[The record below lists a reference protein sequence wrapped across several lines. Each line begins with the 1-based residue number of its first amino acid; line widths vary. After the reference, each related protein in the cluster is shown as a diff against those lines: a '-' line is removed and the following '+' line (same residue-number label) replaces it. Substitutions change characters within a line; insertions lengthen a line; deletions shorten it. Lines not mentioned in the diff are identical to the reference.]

1 MFENARRRLGAVN
14 TIDLDRATPPD
25 QPASSRQ
32 YPEGVKA
39 RYFVEEKEERTTF
52 YRDYRGQDAAFRLD
66 RDSGRMTARGDDI
79 ATVRDMLTVAEAEG
93 WKTVKLGG
101 SKEFRREAWI
111 EAATR
116 EIDATGYKPSDLD
129 RQEAEKRRAR
139 RGRDDS
145 LDAKVDDRGE
155 NGQPGDNR
163 EGSPKGPS
171 TPRGN
176 DTNRPRGRNGD
187 GPSRAPDSNIL
198 SLEIEKATRSTRA
211 VQRDETRIER
221 DQVQLGEDEARGR
234 PGAVMH
240 DEARLRRDD
249 ARLGADRA
257 ELSDAA
263 QSILATLSSRVD
275 KELTGLTGGE
285 KEKLKDFTA
294 GLLAARE
301 LEVGRLQDPGP
312 PPREWA
318 RSGQAAATRAEPQ
331 RVRDQDAEPEIPL
344 PRRQRE
350 IDRSL

>member
-1 MFENARRRLGAVN
+1 MFESARRRLGAAN
-14 TIDLDRATPPD
+14 TIDLDQAAPPD

-39 RYFVEEKEERTTF
+39 RYFVEEKEDRTTF

-66 RDSGRMTARGDDI
+66 RDSGRMTARGDDV

-116 EIDATGYKPSDLD
+116 EIHATGYKPTDLD
-129 RQEAEKRRAR
+129 RQEAEKRQAR
-139 RGRDDS
+139 RGRDDGP
-145 LDAKVDDRGE
+145 DASANDRGQ
-155 NGQPGDNR
+155 NSQPGDNR
-163 EGSPKGPS
+163 DGGPKGSGAP
-171 TPRGN
+171 PRG
-176 DTNRPRGRNGD
+176 DTNRPRGRDGD
-187 GPSRAPDSNIL
+187 DPSRAPDSNIL
-198 SLEIEKATRSTRA
+198 SLQIEKATRTTRA
-211 VQRDETRIER
+211 VARDEVRIER
-221 DQVQLGEDEARGR
+221 DQGQLGEDEARGR
-234 PGAVMH
+234 SGAVSR

-263 QSILATLSSRVD
+263 QSILATLSTRID
-275 KELTGLTGGE
+275 KELSGLTGGE

-312 PPREWA
+312 PPREWS
-318 RSGQAAATRAEPQ
+318 RNGQAATARAEPQ
-331 RVRDQDAEPEIPL
+331 RVREQDPEPEIPL